1 MAQQEL
7 GLGIDLGT
15 TISLASVV
23 DSSGRPQVVTNR
35 AGKHLI
41 PSAVYFETN
50 VMVGDAALDL
60 GLLDPEGLAEAFKR
74 DIGKAH
80 FSREIRGNQVPPE
93 VLTAYL
99 IRHLMKIVSERHGE
113 INSAV
118 ITVPAYFDERK
129 RTATQQA
136 AKLAGLDI
144 IEIINEPTSA
154 AIALGHQLLLKND
167 QPNTRP
173 KELLVYDLGGG
184 TFDVTLLEFSN
195 QTFRAISTDGDIYLG
210 GRDFDERIIS
220 IIAERFRDR
229 HGVDPRM
236 HLAEMQRLWKRA
248 REIKHALSDR
258 TEIPIEF
265 EHDGMSI
272 SFNLSRSE
280 FEESIEP
287 LVDRSIATTRD
298 VVEAAGKRFS
308 DIDEIL
314 LVGGSS
320 RIPMVVKKVEQLTG
334 KKVKL
339 TSNPDELIAHGAALY
354 AATKKGGILDS
365 SAQFDV
371 VNVNAHSLG
380 VRGTDAA
387 TKQKINKILIP
398 RNTPLP
404 ASRVYTFVTSTDGQK
419 NARVP
424 LLEGE
429 SENPDYCN
437 VLGECMVRIDPPIP
451 RGSVIKVICNY
462 ASNGTI
468 SVTAKLPQTN
478 ASAYVEIRRDSY
490 STIESLDIWSARLT
504 SQTDQSSTKIL
515 ESVFPTPAPQ
525 VKLNQHDKKEVL
537 ARLDSIYRY
546 IGHLSVDSP
555 PPVKAVQTHRLI
567 GRLRDETESLKQ
579 IIQHL
584 ELKHQQTEQFRERLV
599 LSGQIAQLKM
609 AWENSKRLLDHTFVV
624 MGRECFASG
633 MVPSTASGFTEEVR
647 DLNSLIELRS

>member
-1 MAQQEL
+1 MAKQEL

-23 DSSGRPQVVTNR
+23 DSTGRPQVVTNR

-41 PSAVYFETN
+41 PSAIYFETN

-74 DIGKAH
+74 DIGKPH
-80 FSREIRGNQVPPE
+80 FSRDIRGNQVPPE
-93 VLTAYL
+93 VLTAFL
-99 IRHLMKIVSERHGE
+99 LRHLMSIVKDRHGE
-113 INSAV
+113 VGSAV

-154 AIALGHQLLLKND
+154 AIALGHELMLRSNQLIA
-167 QPNTRP
+167 RP
-173 KELLVYDLGGG
+173 KQLLVYDLGGG

-195 QTFRAISTDGDIYLG
+195 LTFRAVGTDGDIYLG
-210 GRDFDERIIS
+210 GRDFDERIIT
-220 IIAERFRDR
+220 IIAERFKDR

-236 HLAEMQRLWKRA
+236 HLAVMQRLWKIA
-248 REIKHALSDR
+248 REIKHALTDR
-258 TEIPIEF
+258 NEVPIEF
-265 EHDGMSI
+265 EYEGMST

-280 FEESIEP
+280 FEEAIEP

-298 VVEAAGKRFS
+298 VVQAAGKDF
-308 DIDEIL
+308 DEIDEIV

-320 RIPMVVKKVEQLTG
+320 RIPMVIRKVEQLTG
-334 KKVKL
+334 KKAKV
-339 TSNPDELIAHGAALY
+339 TTNPDELIAHGAALY
-354 AATKKGGILDS
+354 AATKKVKILDRR
-365 SAQFDV
+365 AKFDF

-404 ASRVYTFVTSTDGQK
+404 ASRAYSFVTSIDGQK
-419 NARVP
+419 NALVP

-437 VLGECMVRIDPPIP
+437 ALGECMVRIDPPVP
-451 RGSVIKVICNY
+451 KGSVVNVICKY
-462 ASNGTI
+462 AANGTI

-478 ASAYVEIRRDSY
+478 ASAFVQIRKDTY
-490 STIESLDIWSARLT
+490 SSIESLDIWAARLT
-504 SQTDQSSTKIL
+504 SQGQQSATKIL
-515 ESVFPTPAPQ
+515 ESVYLAPIPD
-525 VKLNQHDKKEVL
+525 VKIDQHDKAQVL
-537 ARLDSIYRY
+537 SRMDSIYRY
-546 IGHLSVDSP
+546 IGQLTIDSP
-555 PPVKAVQTHRLI
+555 LPVNAAQTHRLI
-567 GRLRDETESLKQ
+567 GLLRHETESLKQ
-579 IIQHL
+579 IIQQL
-584 ELKHQQTEQFRERLV
+584 ESRHQQTKEFRERLL
-599 LSGQIAQLKM
+599 LSGQISQLKM
-609 AWENSKRLLDHTFVV
+609 AWENSKRLLEHSFVAL
-624 MGRECFASG
+624 GRECIADG
-633 MVPSTASGFTEEVR
+633 LVPSSASAFAKEVY
-647 DLNSLIELRS
+647 ELLPLLDS

>member
-1 MAQQEL
+1 MAKQEL

-23 DSSGRPQVVTNR
+23 DSTGRPQVVTNR

-41 PSAVYFETN
+41 PSAIYFETN

-60 GLLDPEGLAEAFKR
+60 GLLDPDGLAEAFKR

-93 VLTAYL
+93 VLTAL
-99 IRHLMKIVSERHGE
+99 LLRHLMSIVNDRHGE
-113 INSAV
+113 VDSAV

-136 AKLAGLDI
+136 AKLAGLDV

-154 AIALGHQLLLKND
+154 AIALGHELMLKAD
-167 QPNTRP
+167 RTITRP
-173 KELLVYDLGGG
+173 KHLLVYDLGGG
-184 TFDVTLLEFSN
+184 TFDVTLLEFSDF
-195 QTFRAISTDGDIYLG
+195 TFRAIATDGDIYLG
-210 GRDFDERIIS
+210 GRDFDERIIG

-236 HLAEMQRLWKRA
+236 HLTEMQRLWKRA
-248 REIKHALSDR
+248 REIKHALTDR
-258 TEIPIEF
+258 TDVPIEF
-265 EHDGMSI
+265 EYEGMST

-280 FEESIEP
+280 FEEAIEP

-298 VVEAAGKRFS
+298 VVEAGGRSFNE
-308 DIDEIL
+308 IDEIL

-320 RIPMVVKKVEQLTG
+320 RIPMIVKKVEQLTG
-334 KKVKL
+334 KKAKL
-339 TSNPDELIAHGAALY
+339 TPNPDELIAHGAALY

-365 SAQFDV
+365 SARFDV

-380 VRGTDAA
+380 VRGTDVS

-404 ASRVYTFVTSTDGQK
+404 ASRVYSFVTSTDGQRT
-419 NARVP
+419 ARVP

-437 VLGECMVRIDPPIP
+437 VLGECMVRIDSPIP
-451 RGSVIKVICNY
+451 KGSVIKVICNY
-462 ASNGTI
+462 AANGTI
-468 SVTAKLPQTN
+468 SVTAKLPHTN
-478 ASAYVEIRRDSY
+478 ASAYVEIRRDCY
-490 STIESLDIWSARLT
+490 STIESLDVWTARLT
-504 SQTDQSSTKIL
+504 SQGQQSATNVL
-515 ESVFPTPAPQ
+515 ESHYQPPILH
-525 VKLNQHDKKEVL
+525 VKVNQHDKAQVL
-537 ARLDSIYRY
+537 SRLDSVYRY
-546 IGHLSVDSP
+546 IGQLAIDSP
-555 PPVKAVQTHRLI
+555 PPVNAVQTHRLV
-567 GRLRDETESLKQ
+567 GLLRDETDSLKH
-579 IIQHL
+579 IIQQL
-584 ELKHQQTEQFRERLV
+584 ELHHQQTEQFRERLL

-609 AWENSKRLLDHTFVV
+609 AWENSKRLLDHSLVV
-624 MGRECFASG
+624 LGRECLADGFMPSPAAEFA
-633 MVPSTASGFTEEVR
+633 EEVR
-647 DLNSLIELRS
+647 ELQSFLD

>member
-1 MAQQEL
+1 MAKQEL

-23 DSSGRPQVVTNR
+23 DSTGRPQVVRNR

-41 PSAVYFETN
+41 PSAIYFETN

-80 FSREIRGNQVPPE
+80 FSRDIRGNQVPPE
-93 VLTAYL
+93 VLTAFL
-99 IRHLMKIVSERHGE
+99 LRHLMSIVNDRHGE
-113 INSAV
+113 VGSAV

-154 AIALGHQLLLKND
+154 AIALGHELMLRSNQLIS
-167 QPNTRP
+167 RP
-173 KELLVYDLGGG
+173 KQLLVYDLGGG

-195 QTFRAISTDGDIYLG
+195 LTFRAVGTDGDIYLG

-220 IIAERFRDR
+220 IIAERFRNR

-236 HLAEMQRLWKRA
+236 NLVEMQRLWKRA
-248 REIKHALSDR
+248 REIKHALTDR
-258 TEIPIEF
+258 VEVPIEF
-265 EHDGMSI
+265 EYEGMST

-280 FEESIEP
+280 FEEAIEP

-298 VVEAAGKRFS
+298 VVEAAGKNF
-308 DIDEIL
+308 DEIDEIL

-320 RIPMVVKKVEQLTG
+320 RIPMVIRKVEQLTG
-334 KKVKL
+334 KKAKL
-339 TSNPDELIAHGAALY
+339 TTNPDELIAHGAALY
-354 AATKKGGILDS
+354 AATKKVGILDS
-365 SAQFDV
+365 SAKFDF

-404 ASRVYTFVTSTDGQK
+404 CSRAYSFVTSIDGQK
-419 NARVP
+419 NALVP

-437 VLGECMVRIDPPIP
+437 PLGECMVRIDPPVP
-451 RGSVIKVICNY
+451 KGSVVKVICNY

-478 ASAYVEIRRDSY
+478 ASAYVEIRRDTY
-490 STIESLDIWSARLT
+490 STIDSLDIWTARLT
-504 SQTDQSSTKIL
+504 SQGEQSATKIL
-515 ESVFPTPAPQ
+515 ESAYLAPISDVKINKNDKAQ
-525 VKLNQHDKKEVL
+525 VLS
-537 ARLDSIYRY
+537 RMDSIYRY
-546 IGHLSVDSP
+546 IGQLTIDSP
-555 PPVKAVQTHRLI
+555 PPVNAVQTHRLV
-567 GRLRDETESLKQ
+567 GLLRDETESFKQ
-579 IIQHL
+579 IIQQL
-584 ELKHQQTEQFRERLV
+584 ELRHQQTEQFRERLL

-609 AWENSKRLLDHTFVV
+609 AWENSKKLLEHSFVAL
-624 MGRECFASG
+624 GRECLADG
-633 MVPSTASGFTEEVR
+633 LIPSPASGFAEEVR
-647 DLNSLIELRS
+647 ELLPLID

>member
-1 MAQQEL
+1 MAKQEL

-23 DSSGRPQVVTNR
+23 DSTGRPQVVTNR

-41 PSAVYFETN
+41 PSAIYFETN

-60 GLLDPEGLAEAFKR
+60 GLLDPDGLAEAFKR

-93 VLTAYL
+93 VLTAL
-99 IRHLMKIVSERHGE
+99 LLRHLMGIVNDRHGE
-113 INSAV
+113 LDSAV

-136 AKLAGLDI
+136 AKLAGLDV

-154 AIALGHQLLLKND
+154 AIALGHDLMLKAD
-167 QPNTRP
+167 QTITRP
-173 KELLVYDLGGG
+173 KQLLVYDLGGG
-184 TFDVTLLEFSN
+184 TFDVTLLEFSDF
-195 QTFRAISTDGDIYLG
+195 TFRAVATDGDIYLG
-210 GRDFDERIIS
+210 GRDFDERIIA

-236 HLAEMQRLWKRA
+236 HLTEMQRLWKRA

-258 TEIPIEF
+258 TDIPIEF
-265 EHDGMSI
+265 EYEGMNT

-280 FEESIEP
+280 FEEAIEP

-298 VVEAAGKRFS
+298 VVEAAGKSF
-308 DIDEIL
+308 DEIDEIL

-320 RIPMVVKKVEQLTG
+320 RIPMVVRKVEQLTG
-334 KKVKL
+334 KKAKL
-339 TSNPDELIAHGAALY
+339 TPNPDELIAHGAALY

-365 SAQFDV
+365 SAQFDF

-380 VRGTDAA
+380 VRGTDVA

-404 ASRVYTFVTSTDGQK
+404 ASRVHRFVTSFDGQRS
-419 NARVP
+419 ARVP

-437 VLGECMVRIDPPIP
+437 VLGECMVRIDRPIP
-451 RGSVIKVICNY
+451 KGSVIKVICNY
-462 ASNGTI
+462 AANGTI

-490 STIESLDIWSARLT
+490 STIESLDIWTARLT
-504 SQTDQSSTKIL
+504 SQGQQSATNVL
-515 ESVFPTPAPQ
+515 ESIYLVPLLH
-525 VKLNQHDKKEVL
+525 VKVNQHDKAQVL
-537 ARLDSIYRY
+537 SRLDSIHRY
-546 IGHLSVDSP
+546 IGQLATDSP
-555 PPVKAVQTHRLI
+555 PPVNAVQTHRLV
-567 GRLRDETESLKQ
+567 GLLRDETESLKH
-579 IIQHL
+579 IIQQL
-584 ELKHQQTEQFRERLV
+584 ELHHQQTEQFRERLL

-609 AWENSKRLLDHTFVV
+609 AWENSKRLLDHSMVAL
-624 MGRECFASG
+624 GRECLADGFMPSPATEFA
-633 MVPSTASGFTEEVR
+633 EEVR
-647 DLNSLIELRS
+647 ELQSFLD